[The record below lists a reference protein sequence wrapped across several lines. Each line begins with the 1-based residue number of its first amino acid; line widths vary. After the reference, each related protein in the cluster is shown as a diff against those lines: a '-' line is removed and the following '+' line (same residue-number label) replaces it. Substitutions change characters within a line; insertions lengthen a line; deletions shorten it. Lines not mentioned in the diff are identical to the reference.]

1 MKFKF
6 TFLLLIVS
14 LVFAL
19 NVSRAQN
26 PIVVVQAASPAPIVS
41 TSTTKP
47 PIASDSATA
56 PALIKL
62 LEAMKATNAE
72 TLKKQEAV
80 LQQLDELAKA
90 AEQMKAFSKRG

>member
-6 TFLLLIVS
+6 TFLLLIVP
-14 LVFAL
+14 LALAL
-19 NVSRAQN
+19 NASRAQN
-26 PIVVVQAASPAPIVS
+26 PIVVVQAASPAPVVA
-41 TSTTKP
+41 TSVTTSP
-47 PIASDSATA
+47 AAPDAA
-56 PALIKL
+56 PAMIKL

-90 AEQMKAFSKRG
+90 AEQMKAFSKRS